1 MDTMSIDVTDVAP
14 CRKRVTVEIPAD
26 HVDRLF
32 DETYDTIRQQ
42 VEVKGFRKGRAP
54 RRALEKRFADE
65 VARDVRSRLMQ
76 EVLGEGL
83 REKNLTP
90 LGEPDLENSESLE
103 ARPGEAFRF
112 EAELDVRPDFELPE
126 YKGLAITDP
135 VAAPS
140 EEEVQEQLQRLAD
153 YFKDHQVKL
162 TPAEE
167 GDVLEADVSFSAGG
181 ETLFEEADQRVGV
194 EGTQLFGIEVD
205 HLVDR
210 LAGAE
215 PGGQILLTL
224 TLPDDYPREELRGA
238 EAEVRLSVKKVL
250 RPVLPPVDD
259 ELAKKLGMDD
269 LAALRRQ
276 IETNLEGEKRA
287 EARKAM
293 ESELADRLLAEVD
306 FELPEAFLRK
316 QVEQNE
322 ARAKMRLAQMGA
334 NADFLKEKEE
344 ELKERAATETEREIR
359 RTIVYDAI
367 AERENIEVE
376 EAEIRAHLDALAR
389 HHQTTPAKM
398 LERIQELNGL
408 PAMAA
413 EIRDMKVTQLLLD
426 HAEITKATPT
436 EPDDASRQEEQ

>member
-1 MDTMSIDVTDVAP
+1 MSIDVTDVAP
-14 CRKRVTVEIPAD
+14 CRKRVKVEVPATR
-26 HVDRLF
+26 VDSLF
-32 DETYDTIRQQ
+32 DETYNSIGQQ
-42 VEVKGFRKGRAP
+42 VALKGFRKGHAP
-54 RRALEKRFADE
+54 RRALEKRFAGE

-83 REKNLTP
+83 REKNLSP
-90 LGEPDLENSESLE
+90 LGEPELDSETLE
-103 ARPGEAFRF
+103 AKPGEAFRF
-112 EAELDVRPDFELPE
+112 EAEIDVRPDFELPE

-135 VAAPS
+135 AVAPT
-140 EEEVQEQLQRLAD
+140 EEEIQEQLQRLAD

-167 GDVLEADVSFSAGG
+167 GDVLEADVVFSARG
-181 ETLFEEADQRVGV
+181 ETLFEESDQRIAV
-194 EGTQLFGIEVD
+194 EGSQVFGIEVEG
-205 HLVDR
+205 LVAR

-224 TLPDDYPREELRGA
+224 TLPEDYPRKDLRGV
-238 EAEVRLSVKKVL
+238 EAELRLSVKKVL
-250 RPVLPPVDD
+250 RTVTPPVDD

-276 IETNLEGEKRA
+276 IENNLEGEKRT

-293 ESELADRLLAEVD
+293 EAQLADKLLESVS

-316 QVEQNE
+316 QIDQNT
-322 ARAKMRLAQMGA
+322 ARTRMRLAQMGA
-334 NADFLKEKEE
+334 GAEFLQEREE
-344 ELKERAATETEREIR
+344 ELKERAASETEREIR

-367 AERENIEVE
+367 ADQEKIEVE

-389 HHQTTPAKM
+389 HHQPTPAKM

-413 EIRDMKVTQLLLD
+413 EIRDLKVTQFLLD
-426 HAEITKATPT
+426 HADIQSSAPSAGE
-436 EPDDASRQEEQ
+436 DASGEE